1 MRPPNPLGSYQE
13 LGSLHTFVEFASN
26 TMVMGEME
34 FLHHV
39 KDIIQGT
46 LPVRLLCDASHEMT
60 HHWCFNSPV
69 GTALALLKLR
79 AGAATFTGTK
89 QADIFYPLIKL
100 ECALEMMRPIAEG
113 LALFS
118 EFDMLPGRGDV
129 RAPIAG
135 WLLYLFAREGM
146 EKGEYWD
153 RALNLLLR
161 HARSNEAAFKRRENL
176 FVQPLA
182 ADAGG
187 YLPGYLLVKTL
198 WNKFKLS
205 SSQLKDAELFLC
217 FFRSFFYDDLELAS
231 RLLTVDAE
239 PVDAALDLLEYIQGR
254 IEMIVNLDL
263 TVNIDRFH
271 EHTRKLTHQKPI
283 AGSGLSAHN
292 LTIVPGI
299 GNDHVVLAD
308 VIEFFEHASS
318 EVYDYPEEI
327 PTVVGQV
334 SMWIFQQRDLLWLG
348 GASGQVLVNEFHRA
362 VFSIEGKQIAG
373 APVLEDINQQEED
386 GSIEAFF
393 STTYLQLFFVISI
406 KAKPVAVV
414 FMGNVPEIFA
424 NDVKRSVAD
433 RGLYLRI
440 LAEQEEV
447 IAEFHKK
454 QPSYELLEEMRRF
467 CNEKRN
473 AVFAEVALHSVD
485 PDKRESCK
493 SAMVRRGFWNVLGSN
508 LESVKR
514 FTVLSEVVA
523 YGAAQSDLDMV
534 KEKAGWSL
542 FALETCLRA
551 AGFPETQIDTHEFT
565 VFI

>member
-1 MRPPNPLGSYQE
+1 
-13 LGSLHTFVEFASN
+13 
-26 TMVMGEME
+26 
-34 FLHHV
+34 
-39 KDIIQGT
+39 
-46 LPVRLLCDASHEMT
+46 
-60 HHWCFNSPV
+60 
-69 GTALALLKLR
+69 
-79 AGAATFTGTK
+79 
-89 QADIFYPLIKL
+89 
-100 ECALEMMRPIAEG
+100 
-113 LALFS
+113 
-118 EFDMLPGRGDV
+118 
-129 RAPIAG
+129 
-135 WLLYLFAREGM
+135 
-146 EKGEYWD
+146 
-153 RALNLLLR
+153 
-161 HARSNEAAFKRRENL
+161 
-176 FVQPLA
+176 
-182 ADAGG
+182 
-187 YLPGYLLVKTL
+187 
-198 WNKFKLS
+198 
-205 SSQLKDAELFLC
+205 
-217 FFRSFFYDDLELAS
+217 
-231 RLLTVDAE
+231 
-239 PVDAALDLLEYIQGR
+239 
-254 IEMIVNLDL
+254 
-263 TVNIDRFH
+263 
-271 EHTRKLTHQKPI
+271 
-283 AGSGLSAHN
+283 
-292 LTIVPGI
+292 
-299 GNDHVVLAD
+299 
-308 VIEFFEHASS
+308 
-318 EVYDYPEEI
+318 
-327 PTVVGQV
+327 
-334 SMWIFQQRDLLWLG
+334 
-348 GASGQVLVNEFHRA
+348 VLVNEFHRA

-551 AGFPETQIDTHEFT
+551 AGFPETQIDTHELT